1 MIPRRWNTEQT
12 DGNSYLIRLK
22 IDRFILNKL
31 EKWFEENQ
39 CDKIWQKIKVF
50 MNYLDNLFDIWQKLS
65 QPYHISYSTAN
76 LKMAKH

>member
-31 EKWFEENQ
+31 EKWFEQNQ

-50 MNYLDNLFDIWQKLS
+50 MNYLDNLFDTSLS
-65 QPYHISYSTAN
+65 YPALPGMIQNRY
-76 LKMAKH
+76 

>member
-22 IDRFILNKL
+22 I
-31 EKWFEENQ
+31 EKWFEQNQ